1 MGAWDDALQNTD
13 LNYGQLFSTRHD
25 KPESHHHIRVY
36 LTPCLALAQNSQKA
50 AVPYGCSLQPIN
62 FLVELGNDAVQL
74 RDPLL
79 IAQRRSFLH
88 ILVLSHQVGLLTLQ
102 QRSKEIERVLWTA
115 AGRSGTSVECTTLW
129 FSYSSNQQCLS
140 KKKGQTQNTHR
151 YMHVGSCNIR
161 GTDKLCSVLSLFVF
175 FLKKSCH
182 FCLKKTPT
190 ICNSK

>member
-25 KPESHHHIRVY
+25 KPENHHHIREY
-36 LTPCLALAQNSQKA
+36 PTPCLALAQNSQEA
-50 AVPYGCSLQPIN
+50 AVPYGCSLQPID

-79 IAQRRSFLH
+79 IAQRRSLLH

-115 AGRSGTSVECTTLW
+115 AGRLDTSVECTTLW
-129 FSYSSNQQCLS
+129 FSYSSNQQLGFS
-140 KKKGQTQNTHR
+140 ARKNDRH
-151 YMHVGSCNIR
+151 
-161 GTDKLCSVLSLFVF
+161 
-175 FLKKSCH
+175 
-182 FCLKKTPT
+182 
-190 ICNSK
+190 